1 MMRRYPRIRPFGLA
15 LIGTL
20 LLPVWASAQSGFSGI
35 VRDTSGA
42 VMPGVTVEAA
52 SPVLIEKVR
61 TAVSDDQGRYAI
73 VDLRPGTYSV
83 TFTLP
88 GFSTFKRDGVELP
101 ANFTATINAELR
113 VGALEETVTVT
124 GASPVVDVKSTQK
137 TTVLSRDLLDSIPT
151 GRNYAGLA
159 SLMPGVR
166 MSNTDVGGNQQMEQ
180 IYMTVH
186 GSRQT
191 DTTLQV
197 DGMSLNSL
205 MNDGQVQAYYS
216 DAANAEM
223 SYQTSGVGADVS
235 GGGVRINM
243 IPKEGGN
250 RLSGSAFIGGTR
262 GSWQGDNVTDE
273 LRARGLQQGS
283 KVDLI
288 TDFNAALGGPVK
300 RDALWFF
307 GTWRR
312 IATNSIIANNFYK
325 DGRPGIE
332 DQWIQNQMVRLT
344 WQASP
349 RNKFTIYH
357 DRYPKF
363 KGHEMGALTDPDT
376 AARRRNP
383 YNALYY
389 TAQAKWTS
397 TLTSRLLLEAGFST
411 NNEYFTGKYQ
421 PGVEKARGT
430 PEWYTT
436 IGKNDLVLLTN
447 YDGIVTPSN
456 ATDPKKW
463 VASTALSYVTGTHSF
478 KTGVQ
483 WGFGDYVIDRD
494 INGDLVQLYR
504 DGRPDSV
511 RVYNTPIRSHEFL
524 NADLGVFAQDS
535 WTLNRLTLNAGVR
548 FEYFNGKIEAQ
559 DIDAGRF
566 APNRHFDE
574 VPNFPRWSDVAPRLG
589 VAYDL
594 FGNAKTALKATFSKY
609 MAGQTLGF
617 AQRYNPLQLQSDT
630 RRWTDLNNDNVAQ
643 DNEIGP
649 SNNRSFGLP
658 VLSLRPDADI
668 NREYDL
674 EYSAGVQHELVTG
687 VSLSGS
693 WYRRG
698 TYNMRRTENTL
709 FNRSNYSIVNVV
721 SPLDGSLIQAY
732 NLDPSKNGQIDRVDF
747 NSTDSNLRRLTYNG
761 FEFGATARYR
771 GGSLFGG
778 WTFDRRISVHCDELE
793 NWGNLPGNSFTPA
806 TLNTNQPKSDF
817 QYCDQSQLGM
827 PWLHEF
833 KLSGSYLLPWSGI
846 QANAAFQS
854 YAGAPLATRWSIG
867 RTTRYAADCLGPCTP
882 GALVIPN
889 MTPTTYV
896 LDLAPPGSAFYGR
909 QNQLDVGVRKIF
921 RIQKYQFSAQA
932 DVFNVLNVSYVK
944 SQNVTLGSSF
954 GQPLDV
960 LQPRLLRLAMQMK
973 F

>member
-1 MMRRYPRIRPFGLA
+1 MMRWSPRLASFGFAFAVMCLA
-15 LIGTL
+15 
-20 LLPVWASAQSGFSGI
+20 PAWASAQSAFSGI
-35 VRDTSGA
+35 VKDTTGA
-42 VMPGVTVEAA
+42 VLPGVTIEAA

-61 TAVSDDQGRYAI
+61 STVSDDQGRYNI
-73 VDLRPGTYSV
+73 VDLRPGTYTL

-88 GFSTFKRDGVELP
+88 GFSTFKRDVVELP
-101 ANFTATINAELR
+101 ANFTATINADLR
-113 VGALEETVTVT
+113 VGELEETVTVT

-137 TTVLSRDLLDSIPT
+137 TTVLTRDLLDSLPSA
-151 GRNYAGLA
+151 RNYAGLA

-205 MNDGQVQAYYS
+205 MNDGQVQAYFS
-216 DAANAEM
+216 DAANAEV
-223 SYQTSGVGADVS
+223 SYQTSGIGADVS

-250 RLSGSAFIGGTR
+250 RVSGSAFIGGTD
-262 GSWQGDNVTDE
+262 GSWQGNNVTDA
-273 LRARGLQQGS
+273 LRARGLQQGA

-288 TDFNAALGGPVK
+288 TDFNVGVGGPIK
-300 RDALWFF
+300 RDRLWFF
-307 GTWRR
+307 ATWRR

-344 WQASP
+344 WQMNAK
-349 RNKFTIYH
+349 NKLTAYH

-363 KGHEMGALTDPDT
+363 KGHEMGALTDPET

-383 YNALYY
+383 FNALYY

-411 NNEYFTGKYQ
+411 NSEYFTGKYQ
-421 PGVEKARGT
+421 PGIEKVRGT

-447 YDGIVTPSN
+447 YDGLVAPSN

-463 VASTALSYVTGTHSF
+463 VASTAASYVTGSHSF
-478 KTGVQ
+478 KTGFQ

-494 INGDLVQLYR
+494 INGDLVQIYR
-504 DGRPDSV
+504 SGRPDSV

-524 NADLGVFAQDS
+524 NADLGIYAQDS
-535 WTLNRLTLNAGVR
+535 WTLDRLTLNAGVR
-548 FEYFNGKIEAQ
+548 LEYFNGKIEAQ

-574 VPNFPRWSDVAPRLG
+574 VPNFPNWFDVAPRLG

-594 FGNAKTALKATFSKY
+594 FGNARTALKATFSKY
-609 MAGQTLGF
+609 MAGQTLSF
-617 AQRYNPLQLQSDT
+617 PQRYNPLQLQSDT
-630 RRWTDLNNDNVAQ
+630 RTWNDLNGDNVAQ
-643 DNEIGP
+643 DNEIGA
-649 SNNRSFGLP
+649 SNNRNFGLP
-658 VLSLRPDADI
+658 VLTLRPDSGI
-668 NREYDL
+668 KREYDL
-674 EYSAGVQHELVTG
+674 EYTAALQHEVVRG
-687 VSLSGS
+687 MSVSAA
-693 WYRRG
+693 WFRRG
-698 TYNMRRTENTL
+698 TYNMRRTDNTL
-709 FNRSNYSIVNVV
+709 FNRGDYTVVNVA
-721 SPLDGSLIQAY
+721 SPLDGSLIPVY
-732 NLDPSKNGQIDRVDF
+732 NLNAAKQGLVDRIDV
-747 NSTDSNLRRLTYNG
+747 NSTDSKLRRQTYNG
-761 FEFGATARYR
+761 VELGASARV
-771 GGSLFGG
+771 GAGQLFGG
-778 WTFDRRISVHCDELE
+778 WTFDRRVEVKCDALE
-793 NWGNLPGNSFTPA
+793 DGGTNLTLGTNLPR
-806 TLNTNQPKSDF
+806 SDF
-817 QYCDQSQLGM
+817 HYCDQSQLDL
-827 PWLHEF
+827 PLRHEF
-833 KLSGSYLLPWSGI
+833 KVSGTYRLPWWGI
-846 QANAAFQS
+846 QTNAAYQS
-854 YAGAPLATRWSIG
+854 YAGRELPTRWSIS
-867 RTTRYAADCLGPCTP
+867 RTTRYAANCIGPCTP

-889 MTPTTYV
+889 QTIATYV
-896 LDLAPPGSAFYGR
+896 LDLVPPGKDYYKR
-909 QNQLDVGVRKIF
+909 QNQLDVGLRKIF
-921 RIQKYQFSAQA
+921 KVRTYQFSGQA
-932 DVFNVLNVSYVK
+932 DIFNVLNTSYVK
-944 SQNVTLGSSF
+944 NQNITLGSSF

-960 LQPRLLRLAMQMK
+960 LQPRMLRLAMQMK